1 MHNVPE
7 EDSWVYPTL
16 RNDQAYESDV
26 SICNVFVC
34 KIWREA
40 GVFDNIGQWFF
51 VNGAFFPWFS
61 NVKIK
66 VCHYGERKFF
76 ACARPNVEFIL

>member
-16 RNDQAYESDV
+16 RNNQAYESDV

-40 GVFDNIGQWFF
+40 GVFDDIGQWFF
-51 VNGAFFPWFS
+51 VNGAIFPWFS
-61 NVKIK
+61 NIK
-66 VCHYGERKFF
+66 
-76 ACARPNVEFIL
+76 